1 MRSISRV
8 GVALCFLLAVCGFVG
23 STTAAPAKK
32 AAPAVVVQGKIKAIA
47 KAPRP
52 RSVPYKDAIIAIH
65 LVEVKP
71 VSGKFSAKQSVVFVW
86 GMRDNKLMPAASF
99 KAGRVV
105 KVAVQPWEKVEGKY
119 GGYNRREVDSEAAM
133 SLDPYWGEI
142 QK

>member
-1 MRSISRV
+1 MRRISMV
-8 GVALCFLLAVCGFVG
+8 GLALCFLLAVGGLAG

-32 AAPAVVVQGKIKAIA
+32 ATPAVVVQGKIKAIA

-52 RSVPYKDAIIAIH
+52 RSVPYKDAIISIH

-71 VSGKFSAKQSVVFVW
+71 LQGKFSPKQTVVFVW
-86 GMRDNKLMPAASF
+86 GMRDNKLTPAASF
-99 KAGRVV
+99 KPGRVV
-105 KVAVQPWEKVEGKY
+105 KVAIQSWEKVEGKY
-119 GGYNRREVDSEAAM
+119 GGYNRRELDSEAAM